1 MRRTWTATGRHCR
14 YVRCSTIKTMQ
25 RENGGR
31 RAREPH
37 IGRFSRPA
45 AADRRVSFLRRIVA
59 GTPASARHAPHA
71 SETASTR
78 LASSAAPLAAS
89 AVTRRSCSR
98 ERTLRARRLS
108 LKTEDS
114 RLSPL
119 ANAREC
125 VWPALRACLRPR
137 RRVRACVTA
146 DLPSAESRESA
157 HAAPS
162 ARQPRH

>member
-71 SETASTR
+71 SETASRR

-89 AVTRRSCSR
+89 AVTRRPCA
-98 ERTLRARRLS
+98 LRARRMS
-108 LKTEDS
+108 LKTENS

-125 VWPALRACLRPR
+125 VGPALRACLRPR
-137 RRVRACVTA
+137 RRARACVTA